1 MSLGDMLKFE
11 GFNLGNMWD
20 KIKDNPARL
29 LYGGIDPASTKVW
42 NKVLGRDDQPLVD
55 QLGGPAA
62 DTWGKARE
70 AGIDTGTSKTLH
82 GAAHV
87 IAGGYGAGGLAGLM
101 GGLGGAGGAAGGA
114 GGASSGAGAASNGP
128 DFASAGQAM
137 QLLQQLGAGNQGND
151 PQARAM
157 QIAQM
162 LRQNRNQLDAGGD
175 QMPGF
180 VNMG

>member
-101 GGLGGAGGAAGGA
+101 GGLGGAGGAAGGT
-114 GGASSGAGAASNGP
+114 GGLGGTAGAGSSMNPGYVK
-128 DFASAGQAM
+128 AGL
-137 QLLQQLGAGNQGND
+137 QLLQGMGGNQGND
-151 PQARAM
+151 EQMRAM

-162 LRQNRNQLDAGGD
+162 LRQNRNQLDAGGE